1 MANTPSSEAVLTT
14 TRCRNRRTAEWG
26 VMVLRFRNKR
36 KPLLSH
42 HKKLCDEC
50 ITEMKGNEWNPFL
63 CILHPHVF
71 WTPVAVGTKQTPSPV
86 RENQHLF
93 LRHIHLTP
101 SCLSPAALLLWSS
114 FLGGTLSTAT
124 AAAGSLLVPER
135 ALCIFAFAKLEVV
148 AHAVLASLGL
158 ICGRHL

>member
-14 TRCRNRRTAEWG
+14 RRCRNRRTAEWG

-50 ITEMKGNEWNPFL
+50 KTEMKGNEWNPFL

-71 WTPVAVGTKQTPSPV
+71 WAVGTKQNSSTGRKSAPV
-86 RENQHLF
+86 SS
-93 LRHIHLTP
+93 IHLTP
-101 SCLSPAALLLWSS
+101 SCHSPAALLLWSS